1 AFVLKNVFRI
11 IVTTLNRPA
20 FHDLDIDLSQNEAR
34 VLHSIIKMP
43 NYSDQ
48 IIHSTIKM
56 KKSTFSSIKTRLK
69 EQDFYRRYFIPN
81 FPKIGFELLMLQH
94 GRLNQF
100 STYEERM
107 RIAKDLIEG
116 FVEDFHVVSE
126 DNQKY
131 MLSVSQNLTEYSKN
145 QQAFLQLYLQNNFLS
160 KRGMHTVAFP
170 FEISRVWSFMDF
182 ESLVADLFG
191 FASEPYDT
199 RKVIPTGPVRV
210 EKLTRAEKKVLAGL
224 VKFPEE
230 SDTLIANNIEVSRN
244 TVANAKRK
252 FVSGGIAFPR
262 VVPNLEKIGLK
273 ILNFSYRRFNTKLKA
288 SERIEAVEKVRQ
300 LLAPFLFISN
310 DVDGFITSAHTS
322 MDEYNTINDELND
335 FYSRNDY
342 LMDEHTV
349 SYQLKID
356 KIKWIKQFDFLP
368 STLKIFNFNEDFG
381 TN

>member
-1 AFVLKNVFRI
+1 M
-11 IVTTLNRPA
+11 NRPA

-81 FPKIGFELLMLQH
+81 FPKIGFELLMLQY

-100 STYEERM
+100 STFEERM
-107 RIAKDLIEG
+107 RIAKDLLDN

-160 KRGMHTVAFP
+160 KKGMHTVAFP
-170 FEISRVWSFMDF
+170 FEISRIHSFMDF

-191 FASEPYDT
+191 FASEPYGT
-199 RKVIPTGPVRV
+199 RKVIPTGHVRV

-273 ILNFSYRRFNTKLKA
+273 IMNFSYRRFNTKLKTT
-288 SERIEAVEKVRQ
+288 ERLEAVEKVRQ
-300 LLAPFLFISN
+300 LLAPFMFVSN

-322 MDEYNTINDELND
+322 MDEYNTINDELNE
-335 FYSRNDY
+335 FYDANDY
-342 LMDEHTV
+342 LMSEHTV
-349 SYQLKID
+349 SYQMKID
-356 KIKWIKQFDFLP
+356 KINWIKMFDFLP

-381 TN
+381 TS